1 MNLENLHSITYREP
15 SEIASFIIEMEVAL
29 SAEQVDM
36 IRSFLTTVN
45 FSPVKYEILQ
55 DETREF
61 LRKVIIGL
69 VFGEVNV
76 LSFSEPSIKQSV
88 LQKFEEVCQLLS
100 IDKKFIFPITK
111 YANEICSY
119 WD

>member
-1 MNLENLHSITYREP
+1 MNLESLHSIVYKEP
-15 SEIASFIIEMEVAL
+15 SEIASFIVEMEAAL

-36 IRSFLTTVN
+36 IRSFLATVN
-45 FSPVKYEILQ
+45 FSPVKYDILQ
-55 DETREF
+55 DDSRGF

-76 LSFSEPSIKQSV
+76 LSFNEPSIKKSV

-100 IDKKFIFPITK
+100 IDKKFIFPITN
-111 YANEICSY
+111 YANEICGY
-119 WD
+119 WN

>member
-1 MNLENLHSITYREP
+1 MNLESLHSIAYKDP
-15 SEIASFIIEMEVAL
+15 IEIASFIVEMEAAL

-36 IRSFLTTVN
+36 IRSFLATVN
-45 FSPVKYEILQ
+45 FSPVKYDILQ
-55 DETREF
+55 DETRGF
-61 LRKVIIGL
+61 IRKVIIGL
-69 VFGEVNV
+69 VFGEINV
-76 LSFSEPSIKQSV
+76 LSFSEPSIKQLA